1 MKTVQIIGLAIVG
14 IVLMYNSQ
22 TALAIGLTLI
32 LGLSKVPPFMVGQL
46 LFVSLFELVLIAG
59 FRRLLR
65 GVRAS

>member
-1 MKTVQIIGLAIVG
+1 MKSVQIIGLAIVG

-22 TALAIGLTLI
+22 NALAIGLTLI
-32 LGLSKVPPFMVGQL
+32 FGLSTDPPFMVGQL